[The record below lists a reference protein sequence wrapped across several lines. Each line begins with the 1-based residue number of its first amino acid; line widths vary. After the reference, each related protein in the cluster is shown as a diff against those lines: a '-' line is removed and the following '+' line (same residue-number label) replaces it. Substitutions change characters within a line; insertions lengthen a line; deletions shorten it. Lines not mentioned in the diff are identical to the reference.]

1 MTEVIKHFLCKSFS
15 ISLKHSR
22 GNYTLRQFRQ
32 KNNLRHSVQ
41 FSCSVVSDSLRPHEL
56 QHARPPCPSPTPG
69 VHPNPSN
76 AVSLHSLGK
85 VFSCL
90 ISSNYYTFIC
100 TLSRCI
106 ECWWASPV
114 AQSKES
120 ACSAGAVGDTGL
132 IPGSGR
138 SPGGENGNALQY
150 SCLENPHEQRSLVGY
165 SLWDHKELYD
175 WTDWAHV
182 ECW

>member
-1 MTEVIKHFLCKSFS
+1 MSDP
-15 ISLKHSR
+15 
-22 GNYTLRQFRQ
+22 FRP
-32 KNNLRHSVQ
+32 R
-41 FSCSVVSDSLRPHEL
+41 EL
-56 QHARPPCPSPTPG
+56 QHARPPCPSPIPG

-76 AVSLHSLGK
+76 TVSLHSLGK

-114 AQSKES
+114 AQSKEF

-150 SCLENPHEQRSLVGY
+150 SCLENPHGQRSLVGY
-165 SLWDHKELYD
+165 SPWDHKELYD
-175 WTDWAHV
+175 WSDWAHV
-182 ECW
+182 NVDSRPQSDSDSHFICLSIYLCIFRKSKKLKRQWNRVS